1 MSTVDYIE
9 SLKAKH
15 ATLEQKISQETVRPH
30 PDDDTICTLKKQKL
44 LVKDRIARLST
55 DLH

>member
-15 ATLEQKISQETVRPH
+15 ASLEQKISQETLRPH
-30 PDDDTICTLKKQKL
+30 PDDDTICNLKKQKL
-44 LVKDRIARLST
+44 MLRDRIARLSSNI
-55 DLH
+55 H